1 MINRE
6 NYIVI
11 QGWMITDL
19 KLTGKELILY
29 ALIYGFSQVKEQRF
43 NGSLAYMEEWLGTTR
58 PTVIKTLQELINKN
72 LIKKYKHLKNNI
84 QFCEYEIVP
93 LSSSKEILLPVKNF
107 NQGSKEILP
116 GVVKFLNRGSKEI
129 LHNIHD
135 DNTNNI
141 SLSHDNNVS
150 FEEDIEREKIEF
162 HKFLKKQYKV
172 ENPQAY
178 ISTVKRNGDY
188 PSLLKEYGE
197 YKAKLQEKNPKKDIK
212 SDLLKVTDKYS
223 AAIFIGNYGD
233 PFIEHNH
240 PKEVLDVIEKYG
252 FGDWDEIV
260 EYLYKERRKRAVNG

>member
-1 MINRE
+1 MFMINRE

-141 SLSHDNNVS
+141 SLK
-150 FEEDIEREKIEF
+150 E
-162 HKFLKKQYKV
+162 
-172 ENPQAY
+172 
-178 ISTVKRNGDY
+178 
-188 PSLLKEYGE
+188 SLL
-197 YKAKLQEKNPKKDIK
+197 I
-212 SDLLKVTDKYS
+212 
-223 AAIFIGNYGD
+223 
-233 PFIEHNH
+233 
-240 PKEVLDVIEKYG
+240 
-252 FGDWDEIV
+252 
-260 EYLYKERRKRAVNG
+260 